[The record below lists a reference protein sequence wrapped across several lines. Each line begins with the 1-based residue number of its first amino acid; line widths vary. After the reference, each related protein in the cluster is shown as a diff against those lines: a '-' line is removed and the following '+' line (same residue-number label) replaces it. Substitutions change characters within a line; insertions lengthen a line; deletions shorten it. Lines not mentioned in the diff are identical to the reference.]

1 MSKINVLEKFNELFQ
16 QKMNQEKKSNLSS
29 HIIVGVDV
37 SDVGM
42 PSTSVVMTKGTTYEI
57 IGMCEKLI
65 IDLKEIKKKA
75 LATVSTATSS
85 SYDFVKDSENR
96 LDKIISNLP
105 EEEQDSIRSIMDE
118 AKEALKNNDS
128 KKLFE
133 IKKKLEDL
141 KFNNRKKMEQENS
154 SEDKEDDFDIND
166 FKGDI

>member
-65 IDLKEIKKKA
+65 FDLKKIKKKA
-75 LATVSTATSS
+75 LDIIETPS
-85 SYDFVKDSENR
+85 SYDFVKDPENK

>member
-1 MSKINVLEKFNELFQ
+1 MSKINVLNKFNELFQ
-16 QKMNQEKKSNLSS
+16 VKINESKREDLNS
-29 HIIVGVDV
+29 HIIVGVDLTEK
-37 SDVGM
+37 GM
-42 PSTSVVMTKGTTYEI
+42 PSTEVIMTKGTTYET

-75 LATVSTATSS
+75 LATISNSS

-141 KFNNRKKMEQENS
+141 KFSNRKKMEEENS
-154 SEDKEDDFDIND
+154 SKDKEEDFDIND

>member
-65 IDLKEIKKKA
+65 FDLKKIKKKA
-75 LATVSTATSS
+75 LDTIEITS
-85 SYDFVKDSENR
+85 SYDFVKDPENK